1 MSIRLKVN
9 IVVRERIG
17 IQALDNASNID
28 KSDQYLPLTDA
39 LTDDFGGNRST
50 RDFLDKVVY
59 PAEKGL
65 YRYSDPTQRDWA
77 GNCSEIWIRD
87 GEVKIAHQYL
97 LEFNEEEG
105 GTPIVIT
112 LPQFRRALEGMC
124 VFWDMYEEAR
134 GDPEK
139 QKKLTYTI
147 ELGE

>member
-1 MSIRLKVN
+1 MQIKLNLYITERGF
-9 IVVRERIG
+9 VRIL
-17 IQALDNASNID
+17 ALDQTTNDD
-28 KSDQYLPLTDA
+28 KTDRLLPLTCS
-39 LTDDFGGNRST
+39 LSDDFCPKRIA

-134 GDPEK
+134 GDPEER
-139 QKKLTYTI
+139 KKLTHTI